1 MAVQGV
7 VAGHDQVSLAVHGA
21 PQGAIALAAGRLYWF
36 ACQDAEAADL
46 IGRGALAEASVPSA
60 VLVGLAR
67 NPETMLAGLA
77 DGEGPDRLR
86 CWQTGA
92 RDAAAA
98 LRRLPRDLERV
109 MRGSRRLC
117 LVQCPATLLD
127 ELSDAALAALADA
140 LSRWCASSGHR
151 LLMIGYGDVA
161 NLVPRLLS
169 LNAASAGVA
178 QLFPRLGALQY
189 QVHYW
194 ASATGVL
201 AQRGYRVERHGRALR
216 VLGPEPAATATVVEG
231 AEWAAGGDAAVHLV
245 QAAVLEGA
253 PAFSRAWHVYED
265 AATLMIAALDAHAAS
280 VVFAIGENRD
290 VVGLARLLYRL
301 RRDRGN
307 ALKLV
312 VREMN
317 PCLRYADERL
327 LLSCGA
333 TLIAPAG
340 APLAR
345 FLTLLET
352 VQGDVWKGALVDD
365 PERLIRAHQAP
376 DASGLVTVGEFQA
389 VVLDTLGQAA
399 GTVESLAMALQP
411 VAGLRIDYVLR
422 QLSMRRRGDI
432 ACVHDG
438 QVCLFLFGCR
448 RDGVE
453 AALASVFHLAWRE
466 MFDGYRYLALHDVA
480 ALGEG
485 AGVSANDGMAP
496 VVPPAVAP
504 ATAALTPRRL
514 RLGGRA

>member
-1 MAVQGV
+1 MAAQGV
-7 VAGHDQVSLAVHGA
+7 VADHDQVLLAVHGA
-21 PQGAIALAAGRLYWF
+21 PPGAVALAAGRLYWF
-36 ACQDAEAADL
+36 ACQDADAADL
-46 IGRGALAEASVPSA
+46 IGRGALVEASVPSA

-67 NPETMLAGLA
+67 SPETMLAGLA
-77 DGEGPDRLR
+77 DEEGPDRLR
-86 CWQTGA
+86 CWQSGT

-98 LRRLPRDLERV
+98 LRRLPRDLARV
-109 MRGSRRLC
+109 VRGNRGLC
-117 LVQCPATLLD
+117 LVQCPAALLD
-127 ELSDAALAALADA
+127 ELSDAALAALTAA
-140 LSRWCASSGHR
+140 LSRWCAGSGHR
-151 LLMIGYGDVA
+151 VLMIGYGDVSD
-161 NLVPRLLS
+161 LVPRLLS

-194 ASATGVL
+194 AGATGVL
-201 AQRGYRVERHGRALR
+201 AQRGYRVERQGQALR
-216 VLGPEPAATATVVEG
+216 VLGPEPAAATAVVEG
-231 AEWAAGGDAAVHLV
+231 AVGGDAAVHLV

-411 VAGLRIDYVLR
+411 VAGLRIDDVLR

-438 QVCLFLFGCR
+438 QVYLFLFGCR

-485 AGVSANDGMAP
+485 AGASANDGTAP

-504 ATAALTPRRL
+504 AAAALMPRRL